1 MVAVQT
7 FCPRLTFLAPLLVLA
22 IAIACDERAPAGS
35 GSADAGAGRDS
46 GTGIP
51 LDAGYLARD
60 AELDD
65 GAAAP
70 DSGPASDAG
79 FSEADAARADSGV
92 LSADSGSPSDAGFVG
107 TDAAGFADASPPA
120 DAGTAID
127 AGLAVMDAGT
137 TSDAGITSPDT
148 GVDSDGGSGVG
159 TACDVLSQN
168 CPSGLGCYLVSL
180 TPLPEVWQ
188 CFTAGSVPF
197 GGSCATQSEC
207 GPGAVCLNGVG
218 YGCLEVCR
226 YPNGGC
232 RSGLPCQPLSSN
244 GNHGYCRSEP

>member
-1 MVAVQT
+1 M
-7 FCPRLTFLAPLLVLA
+7 LVL
-22 IAIACDERAPAGS
+22 AIACDERAPAGS
-35 GSADAGAGRDS
+35 GSADAGAGSDS

-60 AELDD
+60 AQLDD
-65 GAAAP
+65 GAAAADSGATSDGGLSGADGGQA
-70 DSGPASDAG
+70 DSGP
-79 FSEADAARADSGV
+79 

-107 TDAAGFADASPPA
+107 ADAAPPPDAGALADAA
-120 DAGTAID
+120 TAVD
-127 AGLAVMDAGT
+127 AGLALMDAGT
-137 TSDAGITSPDT
+137 TNDAGFSTADS
-148 GVDSDGGSGVG
+148 GVDADAGSGVG

-188 CFTAGSVPF
+188 CFSAGSVPF
-197 GGSCATQSEC
+197 GGSCARQSDC
-207 GPGAVCLNGVG
+207 GPGAVCLNGAG